1 VEGISIVEDKAV
13 MNDLCF
19 GCGCCANACPYNAIN
34 LTVSPDSEVLEELR
48 SRVESRTRID

>member
-34 LTVSPDSEVLEELR
+34 LTVSPDSKVLEELR